1 MRFAIEEMNN
11 STTLLPNVSLG
22 YDIFDHCSNT
32 KNFSSVLTFISK
44 KGPYRSTSTIT
55 IAPLI
60 TMGLIPM
67 VNYGASSYALS
78 NKLQYPSFIRTVP
91 SNKDMIEMII
101 HIIRWFGWNWVAFLG
116 SQNNYSSDGLNL
128 LNKYISNTGIC
139 LAYQEAFSQRANYS
153 LTLKKIDMLNINVI
167 VVFAV
172 PQYAVN
178 IIKTAI
184 AENIRDKVWIES
196 ESWAI
201 NQQLPREPGIGNIGT
216 VIGIR
221 DCYLFC
227 DYCPLLTAEEIINEN
242 PSFSFAIY
250 LTFCSTKSY
259 MLMRE
264 IKKLDFPINDR
275 QVKYDENYD
284 PTISYAVYWH
294 KLHDGIGHW
303 PKPKM
308 VWMELGCLS
317 CKHNQNSHSGEHP
330 RQSMD

>member
-44 KGPYRSTSTIT
+44 KGSIKPKEKLNK
-55 IAPLI
+55 LI
-60 TMGLIPM
+60 VYNIVISSLSK

-201 NQQLPREPGIGNIGT
+201 NQQLPRELLSLPGFDDFVYKDRRT
-216 VIGIR
+216 
-221 DCYLFC
+221 
-227 DYCPLLTAEEIINEN
+227 INAYNTESN
-242 PSFSFAIY
+242 VQSES
-250 LTFCSTKSY
+250 K
-259 MLMRE
+259 LMRE